1 MLSSDATQRVQGERL
16 AYRVSWRV
24 ALYVLL
30 TLFFAALLGFRLP
43 WWIVGSISIMVGGAT
58 FLGVHWMVQ
67 HPINVLRSTLE
78 TMGET
83 KVEDVNVQ
91 PAMPSDELTLL
102 IELAHQADQRVS
114 DQMQER
120 ERMEHYRR
128 EFLGNV
134 SHELKTPIFAIRGF
148 AETLIDG
155 ALEDSRVR
163 KSFVKK
169 ILRNAHRLGNL
180 ADDLTSVAQIEM
192 GELSMDM
199 QPLNLR
205 ELSKDV
211 VESLE
216 SMATKR
222 QISLRLSMPEDL
234 PHVLADQH
242 YISQV
247 LSNLIDNSIKYGRD
261 GGQIEVIAR
270 TSDDQSVKVSVVD
283 DGVGIPEEYI
293 SRLTERFFR
302 VEPSRSSKLGG
313 IGLGL
318 AIVKHILS
326 AHSSQ
331 LMIESIPGSGSTFG
345 FTLAT
350 VDGAP

>member
-1 MLSSDATQRVQGERL
+1 MDPAQRVPGGRL

-24 ALYVLL
+24 GLYVLFI
-30 TLFFAALLGFRLP
+30 LFVAALLGYRMP
-43 WWIVGSISIMVGGAT
+43 WWVVGSISFAVGGAT
-58 FLGVHWMVQ
+58 FLGVQWMVRHQ
-67 HPINVLRSTLE
+67 ITALRSTLE

-83 KVEDVNVQ
+83 NGNYLKPKV
-91 PAMPSDELTLL
+91 AIFRDELTLL
-102 IELAHQADQRVS
+102 LDLAQQADQRVTS
-114 DQMQER
+114 QMQER

-148 AETLIDG
+148 AETLLDG
-155 ALEDSRVR
+155 ALEDDRVR
-163 KSFVKK
+163 RSFVKK
-169 ILRNAHRLGNL
+169 IQRNAHRLGYL
-180 ADDLTSVAQIEM
+180 AEDLTSVAQIEM
-192 GELSMDM
+192 GELSMDLE
-199 QPLNLR
+199 PLNLM
-205 ELSKDV
+205 ELSRDV

-216 SMATKR
+216 SMAMNR

-234 PHVLADQH
+234 PRVLADQH

-270 TSDDQSVKVSVVD
+270 TLNDQSVKVSVVD
-283 DGVGIPEEYI
+283 DGIGIPEEYI

-326 AHSSQ
+326 AHNSQ
-331 LMIESIPGSGSTFG
+331 LMIESTPGSGSTFG

-350 VDGAP
+350 VDGAT

>member
-1 MLSSDATQRVQGERL
+1 MDTTQRFPGGRL

-24 ALYVLL
+24 GLYVLI
-30 TLFFAALLGFRLP
+30 TLFLASLLGYRMP
-43 WWIVGSISIMVGGAT
+43 WWVVGSISIVVGGGT
-58 FLGVHWMVQ
+58 FLGILWMVR
-67 HPINVLRSTLE
+67 HKMTVLRATLE

-83 KVEDVNVQ
+83 KGDYLK
-91 PAMPSDELTLL
+91 PKFTKSRDELTLL
-102 IELAHQADQRVS
+102 LDLAQQADQRVAN
-114 DQMQER
+114 QMQER

-148 AETLIDG
+148 AETLLDG
-155 ALEDSRVR
+155 ALEDERVR
-163 KSFVKK
+163 RSFVKK
-169 ILRNAHRLGNL
+169 ILRNAHRLGYL
-180 ADDLTSVAQIEM
+180 AEDLTSVAQIEM
-192 GELSMDM
+192 GELSMDLHPQDLM
-199 QPLNLR
+199 

-222 QISLRLSMPEDL
+222 QISLRLSMPDHL
-234 PHVLADQH
+234 PYVLADQH

-247 LSNLIDNSIKYGRD
+247 LSNLIDNSIKYGRE

-270 TSDDQSVKVSVVD
+270 TLNDQSVKVSVVD
-283 DGVGIPEEYI
+283 DGIGIPEEYI

-331 LMIESIPGSGSTFG
+331 LMIESTPGSGSTFG

-350 VDGAP
+350 VDDAT